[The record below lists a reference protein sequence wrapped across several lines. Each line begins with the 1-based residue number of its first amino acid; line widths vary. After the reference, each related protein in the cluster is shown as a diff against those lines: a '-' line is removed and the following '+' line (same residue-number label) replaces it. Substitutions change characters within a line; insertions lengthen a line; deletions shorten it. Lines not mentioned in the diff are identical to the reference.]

1 MTLFLFILDQF
12 WIAVLISYRLKLISI
27 LFRSSFSVL
36 GRLGFRCDRK
46 EEPTSS
52 PSLKPS
58 NEKTSV
64 PTNDSSELLSNLPT
78 ITQSGKPLQPRRYQ
92 RVGSTP
98 ANGCTSNNSPGCGEI
113 HCRGTFL
120 ESLKDG
126 IISDLFLIFLFVH
139 NRSVVM

>member
-12 WIAVLISYRLKLISI
+12 WIAVLISYRLKSISI

-98 ANGCTSNNSPGCGEI
+98 ANGCTSNNSPGCGEV

-120 ESLKDG
+120 RILERRNNFRFVF
-126 IISDLFLIFLFVH
+126 DLSFCA
-139 NRSVVM
+139 